1 MYQYMSKSIISN
13 DKVCY
18 VCGETRLLHK
28 HHIFFGTANREQ
40 SEKYGC
46 WVWLCY
52 AHHNG
57 SNAGVHFNKKLD
69 DRLKRTA
76 QEKFIEKYKDKDFR
90 TIFGK
95 NYL

>member
-1 MYQYMSKSIISN
+1 MSKSIISN
-13 DKVCY
+13 NKCCY

-28 HHIFFGTANREQ
+28 HHIFFGNANREK

-52 AHHNG
+52 PHHNG
-57 SNAGVHFNKKLD
+57 SNAGVHFNKRLD
-69 DRLKRTA
+69 DRLKKIA
-76 QEKFIEKYKDKDFR
+76 QQKFNEVYKNKDFR
-90 TIFGK
+90 SIFGK